1 MQSMSRLE
9 LSPEAKNDLIEIG
22 FYIARQSG
30 STERADKFLDLI
42 SQTCEMLASRPEIG
56 ELRKEFSTGLY
67 RRFTVGNY
75 VIYFRP
81 VEKGIRVARV
91 LHGAR
96 DHEALL

>member
-1 MQSMSRLE
+1 LE
-9 LSPEAKNDLIEIG
+9 RTDN
-22 FYIARQSG
+22 
-30 STERADKFLDLI
+30 FLDLI
-42 SQTCEMLASRPEIG
+42 YQTCEMLASNPEMG
-56 ELRKEFSTGLY
+56 EVRREFITGLY

-81 VEKGIRVARV
+81 IDNGIRVARI